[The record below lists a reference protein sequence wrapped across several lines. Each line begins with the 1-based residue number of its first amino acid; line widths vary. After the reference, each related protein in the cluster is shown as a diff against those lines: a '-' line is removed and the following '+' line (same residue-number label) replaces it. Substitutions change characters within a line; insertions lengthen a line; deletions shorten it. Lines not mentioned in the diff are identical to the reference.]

1 MLLLWRVYPPAV
13 VESAEPGP
21 DPTLWSE
28 SVDSARDMPDAGEYR
43 PAERLGGSMTADSSK
58 QVVRRFYE
66 ELWNRGNM
74 DAADELVAPD
84 YVRHDLRPGD
94 APPGP
99 AGQKAVAQ
107 KFRAAFPDVRLE
119 VEALVAE
126 GDLVAAR
133 WTMFGTHTGVWGD
146 VAPTGRSV
154 RFSGVNFFRIADEK
168 IAEIWNV
175 RDDLGLREQLGAPVY
190 AGFPEDRDT

>member
-1 MLLLWRVYPPAV
+1 MVAPYSREA
-13 VESAEPGP
+13 
-21 DPTLWSE
+21 
-28 SVDSARDMPDAGEYR
+28 
-43 PAERLGGSMTADSSK
+43 SMADDENK

-66 ELWNRGNM
+66 ELWNRGNL

-99 AGQKAVAQ
+99 AGQKAVAE
-107 KFRAAFPDVRLE
+107 KFRAAFPDVSLE

-126 GDLVAAR
+126 GDLVVAR
-133 WTMFGTHTGVWGD
+133 WTMFGTHIGAWGD
-146 VAPTGRSV
+146 SAPTGRSV
-154 RFSGVNFFRIADEK
+154 RFSGVNFFRIADHK

-175 RDDLGLREQLGAPVY
+175 RDDLGLREQLGAAVY
-190 AGFPEDRDT
+190 AGFPEQADA

>member
-1 MLLLWRVYPPAV
+1 
-13 VESAEPGP
+13 
-21 DPTLWSE
+21 
-28 SVDSARDMPDAGEYR
+28 MPDAGEYR

>member
-1 MLLLWRVYPPAV
+1 
-13 VESAEPGP
+13 
-21 DPTLWSE
+21 
-28 SVDSARDMPDAGEYR
+28 
-43 PAERLGGSMTADSSK
+43 MTADANK

-66 ELWNRGNM
+66 ELWNRGNL

-94 APPGP
+94 APPGA
-99 AGQKAVAQ
+99 AGQKEVAE
-107 KFRAAFPDVRLE
+107 KFRSAFPDARLE

-133 WTMFGTHTGVWGD
+133 WTIFGTHTGASGD
-146 VAPTGRSV
+146 VLPTGRSV
-154 RFSGVNFFRIADEK
+154 RFSGVNFFRIADQK

-175 RDDLGLREQLGAPVY
+175 RDDLGLQEQLGAAVY
-190 AGFPEDRDT
+190 AGFPEQTNA